1 MEFCTFSTEPTITTT
16 NILEEKKMEINIV
29 QEKLA
34 KALSIV
40 SKVAAGAKAQLP
52 ILNNV
57 LIRVDDGKVSLTTTN
72 LDMAVVSYLPVQN
85 SQNGVVTVPAKLI
98 AEFISNLPRGEM
110 VKLSANGEKVV
121 AEAKGFRSVING
133 ALADDFP
140 ELPEIDESK
149 MMKIQISVDDFK
161 AGLSQ
166 VVGAASVDTTR
177 PALTGVYFNTYEG
190 SLYLAATDGY
200 RLAERK
206 LAERVETEVKAIVP
220 VSSLKEVLSSI
231 GEDVDEI
238 EILLDETQVRFNLGE
253 VEITSKLIDGSF
265 PDYRQLIPKESDI
278 TVELDKSEMVRVTK
292 LAALF
297 AKEVGGSIVCETK
310 VEEEVFVVAA
320 IANEFGE
327 NSSEMKV
334 KANEDGKVTLNSRF
348 LLDAVNVLDGKK
360 LSFGF
365 ANRLDPVVLKGLDGE
380 KVIENYVHIVMP
392 LKS

>member
-1 MEFCTFSTEPTITTT
+1 
-16 NILEEKKMEINIV
+16 MEINIV

-278 TVELDKSEMVRVTK
+278 TVELYKSEMVRVTK
-292 LAALF
+292 YAALF
-297 AKEVGGSIVCETK
+297 SKELGGSIVCETK

-380 KVIENYVHIVMP
+380 KVIETYVHIVMP